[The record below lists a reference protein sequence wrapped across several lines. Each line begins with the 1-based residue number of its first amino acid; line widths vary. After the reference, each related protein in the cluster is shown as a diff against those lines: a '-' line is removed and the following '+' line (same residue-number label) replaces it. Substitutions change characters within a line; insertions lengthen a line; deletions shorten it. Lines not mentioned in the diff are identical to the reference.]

1 MKPCSDKKCA
11 VDCPLGPASCLG
23 VINGSSKYTSKNTS
37 RYHRISP
44 QTAMAVPKDGKQPGT
59 MNGDNDTPASRR
71 FAKVLVD
78 EKPSSFHKT
87 EVMRAIVMIVPS
99 LSLGNSNLFYSIAVK
114 QITVRVGDMS
124 YRISTVKSFY
134 SESI

>member
-1 MKPCSDKKCA
+1 
-11 VDCPLGPASCLG
+11 
-23 VINGSSKYTSKNTS
+23 
-37 RYHRISP
+37 
-44 QTAMAVPKDGKQPGT
+44 MAVPKDGKQPGT